1 MKQIMKTIFVL
12 IILLITPSCDYQQ
25 IKNENKR
32 LTEELIKIKQIEE
45 ERRLKKEHENYIK
58 SLKKYAVVVNKYNRL
73 VSVSRERGPKY
84 AVKWHISNVVE
95 VSLNMTRDEEARV
108 IDQNTLTFNTEM
120 MGYKSYILEKKIH
133 YFNTY
138 SEASDFISTQN
149 ILIQNK

>member
-1 MKQIMKTIFVL
+1 M
-12 IILLITPSCDYQQ
+12 
-25 IKNENKR
+25 
-32 LTEELIKIKQIEE
+32 
-45 ERRLKKEHENYIK
+45 
-58 SLKKYAVVVNKYNRL
+58 NKYNRL
-73 VSVSRERGPKY
+73 VSVSRENGPKY